1 MATITTLIPAYKKDY
16 LGEVFLGLQRQ
27 TCKDFRIVL
36 SDDSP
41 GDEITALIR
50 GGHFGAL
57 LKGLDLQVLR
67 GPKNARLNHLALVEH
82 WNRASPY
89 VHLHLDDDVIYPEFY
104 AAHLAAHAGGR
115 YSASVSRRWYSHL
128 DTRPV
133 HGVALPEFVHRSPLQ
148 VVPVGPEE
156 LFISMVPH
164 CHNWMGEFSNM
175 LISAEGM
182 AHWPRPPAQGLNYFG
197 WLDVGLLLSAVQ
209 HAPIA
214 VLRDHLGVFRQ
225 HPEQTTHRMHAHGG
239 VVSNLAWVTCALQ
252 AWKEGRISD
261 AQTVQAIRFM
271 VMHCLKLFGEEHPVV
286 NQFYDLVQQRGGDL
300 AQLCQ
305 GYTALWQD
313 LLRRH
318 PCTLPDG
325 AQLST
330 PPEVPPEVPPAAAAA
345 PAAPARPTAT
355 ITYV

>member
-16 LGEVFLGLQRQ
+16 LGETFLGLQRQ
-27 TCKDFRIVL
+27 TCKDFRVIV

-50 GGHFGAL
+50 SGHFGTRL
-57 LKGLDLQVLR
+57 QGLDLQVVR
-67 GPKNARLNHLALVEH
+67 GPKNARKNHDALIAQ
-82 WNRASPY
+82 WQQSSPF
-89 VHLHLDDDVIYPEFY
+89 VHLHMDDDMVYPEFY
-104 AAHLAAHAGGR
+104 AAHLAAHAAGR
-115 YSASVSRRWYSHL
+115 YSVSVSRRWYSHL

-133 HGVALPEFVHRSPLQ
+133 HGVALPEFVARSPLQ
-148 VVPVGPEE
+148 VVPVDEDE
-156 LFISMVPH
+156 LFTSMVPH

-175 LISAEGM
+175 LISADAL
-182 AHWPRPPAQGLNYFG
+182 AHWPKPPTQGLNYFG
-197 WLDVGLLLSAVQ
+197 WVDVGFLLTAVQ

-225 HPEQTTHRMHAHGG
+225 HPEQTTHKMHAHGG

-252 AWKEGRISD
+252 AWQEQRISH
-261 AQTVQAIRFM
+261 AQAVQSISFM

-286 NQFYDLVQQRGGDL
+286 NRFYDLVQQHGGDM

-305 GYTALWQD
+305 AYSALWQD

-318 PCTLPDG
+318 HSTLPEG
-325 AQLST
+325 ASLAV
-330 PPEVPPEVPPAAAAA
+330 PEGGAAAPAAAAA
-345 PAAPARPTAT
+345 PAGPKPS

>member
-27 TCKDFRIVL
+27 TYKDFRVIL

-41 GDEITALIR
+41 GDEISALIR
-50 GGHFGAL
+50 NGHFGAL
-57 LKGLDLQVLR
+57 LQGLDLQVVR
-67 GPKNARLNHLALVEH
+67 GPKNARLNHSALVEH
-82 WNRASPY
+82 WNHSSPY
-89 VHLHLDDDVIYPEFY
+89 AHLHLDDDFIYPEFY

-133 HGVALPEFVHRSPLQ
+133 HGVALPGFVAQSPLQ
-148 VVPVGPEE
+148 VVSVGADE
-156 LFISMVPH
+156 LFTSMVPH

-175 LISAEGM
+175 LIAAEGL
-182 AHWPRPPAQGLNYFG
+182 AHWPKPPAQGLNYFG
-197 WLDVGLLLSAVQ
+197 WVDVGFLLSAVQ

-239 VVSNLAWVTCALQ
+239 VVSNLAWVTYALQ
-252 AWKEGRISD
+252 AWKEQRIGH
-261 AQTVQAIRFM
+261 AQAVQSISFM
-271 VMHCLKLFGEEHPVV
+271 VMHCLKLFGEDNPVV
-286 NQFYDLVQQRGGDL
+286 NRFYDMVQTQGKDL
-300 AQLCQ
+300 ESLYRS
-305 GYTALWQD
+305 YTLFWLD
-313 LLRRH
+313 LLTRH
-318 PCTLPDG
+318 RSTLPEG

-330 PPEVPPEVPPAAAAA
+330 PPGATAAAVA
-345 PAAPARPTAT
+345 PAAPQPRQVAN

>member
-16 LGEVFLGLQRQ
+16 LGETFLGLQRQ
-27 TCKDFRIVL
+27 THRDFRVIV

-41 GDEITALIR
+41 GDEISALIHS
-50 GGHFGAL
+50 GHFGAV
-57 LKGLDLQVLR
+57 LKGLDVQVLR
-67 GPKNARLNHLALVEH
+67 GPKNARLNHRALVDH
-82 WNRASPY
+82 WQGRSPY
-89 VHLHLDDDVIYPEFY
+89 VHLLMDDDLIYPGFY
-104 AAHLAAHAGGR
+104 SAHLAAHATGR

-133 HGVALPEFVHRSPLQ
+133 HGVDLPDFVARSPLQ
-148 VVPVGPEE
+148 VVPVEADAM
-156 LFISMVPH
+156 FTSMVPH

-182 AHWPRPPAQGLNYFG
+182 AHWPKPPADGLNYFG
-197 WLDVGLLLSAVQ
+197 WVDVGFLLSAVQ

-225 HPEQTTHRMHAHGG
+225 HPEQTTHKMHPHGG
-239 VVSNLAWVTCALQ
+239 IVSNLAWVTYALQ
-252 AWKEGRISD
+252 AWKEQRISH
-261 AQTVQAIRFM
+261 AQAVAAISFM
-271 VMHCLKLFGEEHPVV
+271 VMHCLKLFGEDGPVV
-286 NQFYDLVQQRGGDL
+286 NRFYDLVQTQGGNL
-300 AQLCQ
+300 ERLYQA
-305 GYTALWQD
+305 YTPFWLD

-318 PCTLPDG
+318 PSTLPDG

-330 PPEVPPEVPPAAAAA
+330 PAQSPAA
-345 PAAPARPTAT
+345 PAAPAHATAA